1 MFLFHFYW
9 LGQRPVMTIY
19 VSVLD
24 HYVFFFVVE
33 TNNENSFIKIHQLT
47 LNVWCFTSV
56 QNIFLC
62 HNSNLN
68 FEYGVSNSS
77 TQNNPSLQANHF
89 VHSLPWMLVITCVVK
104 KFLTLQHQTNIPCLE
119 SVSYTLHLYVLYS
132 WFPYIQQSI
141 MHTHKGVLTV

>member
-47 LNVWCFTSV
+47 LNVWCFTTV
-56 QNIFLC
+56 QNSFLC

-77 TQNNPSLQANHF
+77 TQKKPFITSKSLCAQPSLNVGNYLRGKEIPYFTTSNQYTLSWISF
-89 VHSLPWMLVITCVVK
+89 VHSAPLHLIFVVPLHTTK
-104 KFLTLQHQTNIPCLE
+104 YY
-119 SVSYTLHLYVLYS
+119 SYT
-132 WFPYIQQSI
+132 
-141 MHTHKGVLTV
+141 

>member
-1 MFLFHFYW
+1 
-9 LGQRPVMTIY
+9 MTIC

-47 LNVWCFTSV
+47 LNVWCFTTV

-68 FEYGVSNSS
+68 FECGVSNSS
-77 TQNNPSLQANHF
+77 TQKNLHYKQ
-89 VHSLPWMLVITCVVK
+89 ITLCTA
-104 KFLTLQHQTNIPCLE
+104 FLECWKLLA
-119 SVSYTLHLYVLYS
+119 
-132 WFPYIQQSI
+132 W
-141 MHTHKGVLTV
+141 